1 MWACQNKNIDMI
13 KEVISEIKQ
22 SKWPTKKEMLMMTIY
37 TLVFCGIIT
46 LVMVGLDLSLA
57 KIRDWFLNM

>member
-1 MWACQNKNIDMI
+1 MI

-22 SKWPTKKEMLMMTIY
+22 SKWPTKNEMLMMTIY

-46 LVMVGLDLSLA
+46 LIMVGLDLSLA